1 MNKKQFLRAILL
13 FILLLGF
20 VFPKEIYAQKKS
32 KFERLVDYYY
42 SIVEGD
48 SSKPRDHYYFAL
60 PIWAISPETGIKLGV
75 SLGYMFRAGK
85 DSTTRPSLIRLNS
98 SYTELHQFNIRPSA
112 DVFFNKN
119 EYNLKAQYVYNDF
132 NEYFW
137 GVGNQT
143 PKYYLGNKDLY
154 DFKQHKVNLRFTK
167 QIITNL
173 YLGPQVLYERIYDVN
188 FKDGSPSP
196 GSGISG
202 INGYEVFGAGLALAF
217 DNRSHIYYPLNGA
230 YLEIS
235 NYYYFKS
242 NISSHS
248 FHGLTFDMR
257 KYFQLWKENVLAIQ
271 GYGSL
276 NYQDV
281 PYRQMGTMGG
291 EMFMR
296 GYYNGRYREKHLVT
310 VQAEIRKTIWGPFGM
325 VVFGGIG
332 NVGKNE
338 MELLEN
344 IKPNYGFGIR
354 GMSIRREHI
363 NARLDF
369 GFGSKGING
378 FYFTL
383 AEAF

>member
-1 MNKKQFLRAILL
+1 MNNKQISKSVLL
-13 FILLLGF
+13 LILLLGF
-20 VFPKEIYAQKKS
+20 AFPKAIYAQKKN
-32 KFERLVDYYY
+32 KLERFIDYYY

-48 SSKPRDHYYFAL
+48 SSEPRSHYYFAL
-60 PIWAISPETGIKLGV
+60 PIWAISPETGIKVGV

-98 SYTELHQFNIRPSA
+98 SYTQLKQFNIRPSA
-112 DVFFNKN
+112 DIFFNKN
-119 EYNLKAQYVYNDF
+119 EYNLKAQYVFNDF
-132 NEYFW
+132 NEFYW
-137 GVGNQT
+137 GIGNQVT
-143 PKYYLGNKDLY
+143 NSTKELY
-154 DFKQHKVNLRFTK
+154 GFKQHKVNIRFTK

-173 YLGPQVLYERIYDVN
+173 YLGPQVLYEHMDNIQ
-188 FKDGSPSP
+188 FKEGSNSP
-196 GSGISG
+196 TSNVSG
-202 INGYEVFGAGLALAF
+202 INGYEIFGAGLALAF

-242 NISSHS
+242 AINSHV
-248 FHGLTFDMR
+248 FHGFTIDMR

-276 NYQDV
+276 NFQDV

-296 GYYNGRYREKHLVT
+296 GYYNGRYRDKHLLT
-310 VQAEIRKTIWGPFGM
+310 VQAEFRKTIWGPFGM
-325 VVFGGIG
+325 VVFGGLG
-332 NVGKNE
+332 NVGRNE
-338 MELLEN
+338 TELMQH

-369 GFGSKGING
+369 GFGEKGING

-383 AEAF
+383 SEAF